1 MGSLAPIDAKKRGL
15 GMISI
20 KTAVRSSVAG
30 TILLLSVAAAQAQSG
45 PFAGMSGV
53 WSGSG
58 KIALEGG
65 ATERIRCRAT
75 YAVSGDGTGLNQTLT
90 CASDSYKF
98 DLKSDV
104 TARGNALSGQWA
116 ETSRG
121 VGGTL
126 SGRAGNGQFNV
137 TVTAPAF
144 TANLV
149 LVTQGRKQNVTI
161 SSEGQFRGASIAM
174 TKS

>member
-1 MGSLAPIDAKKRGL
+1 
-15 GMISI
+15 MISMTSAARSI
-20 KTAVRSSVAG
+20 LVGCTLFLTAV
-30 TILLLSVAAAQAQSG
+30 AAQAESG
-45 PFAGMSGV
+45 PFAGMAGV

-58 KIALEGG
+58 TISLEGG

-75 YAVSGDGTGLNQTLT
+75 YAVSGDGTGLNQNLT

-104 TARGNALSGQWA
+104 TARGNALTGQWS
-116 ETSRG
+116 ESGRG

-137 TVTAPAF
+137 TVSAPAF

-149 LVTQGRKQNVTI
+149 MMTTGNSQSVTI
-161 SSEGQFRGASIAM
+161 SSEGQFKGAKIAL
-174 TKS
+174 TRS

>member
-1 MGSLAPIDAKKRGL
+1 
-15 GMISI
+15 MISMTSAARSTLVGCTLFL
-20 KTAVRSSVAG
+20 TAV
-30 TILLLSVAAAQAQSG
+30 AAQAESG
-45 PFAGMSGV
+45 PFAGMAGV

-58 KIALEGG
+58 TISLEGG

-75 YAVSGDGTGLNQTLT
+75 YAVSGDGTGLNQNLT

-104 TARGNALSGQWA
+104 TARGNALTGQWS
-116 ETSRG
+116 ESGRG

-137 TVTAPAF
+137 TVSAPAF

-149 LVTQGRKQNVTI
+149 MMTTGTSQSVTI
-161 SSEGQFRGASIAM
+161 SSEGQFKGAKIAL
-174 TKS
+174 TRS

>member
-1 MGSLAPIDAKKRGL
+1 MSSTRQIAAIGGLLGGLMLATAGS
-15 GMISI
+15 
-20 KTAVRSSVAG
+20 
-30 TILLLSVAAAQAQSG
+30 AAAQSA
-45 PFAGMSGV
+45 PFAGMAGV

-58 KIALEGG
+58 TIALEGG

-75 YAVSGDGTGLNQTLT
+75 YAVSGDGAGLNQSLT

-104 TARGNALSGQWA
+104 TARNGQLSGQWS
-116 ETSRG
+116 ESSRG

-137 TVTAPAF
+137 VVTSAGF

-149 LVTQGRKQNVTI
+149 LSTQGSKQNVSI
-161 SSEGQFRGASIAM
+161 SSEGQFRGAKI
-174 TKS
+174 TLTRT

>member
-1 MGSLAPIDAKKRGL
+1 
-15 GMISI
+15 MIELNS
-20 KTAVRSSVAG
+20 AARSVIAGGFFVLTVA
-30 TILLLSVAAAQAQSG
+30 TAQAESG
-45 PFAGMSGV
+45 PFAGMAGV

-58 KIALEGG
+58 TIALEDG

-75 YAVSGDGTGLNQTLT
+75 YAVSGDGVGLNQSLT

-104 TARGNALSGQWA
+104 TARGNSLTGQWSEA
-116 ETSRG
+116 SRG

-126 SGRAGNGQFNV
+126 SGRSGNGQFNV

-149 LVTQGRKQNVTI
+149 LVTQGKKQSVTI
-161 SSEGQFRGASIAM
+161 SSEGQFKGAKISM

>member
-1 MGSLAPIDAKKRGL
+1 
-15 GMISI
+15 MIAINS
-20 KTAVRSSVAG
+20 AVRSCVVGG
-30 TILLLSVAAAQAQSG
+30 TFLLSVAAAHAQSG
-45 PFAGMSGV
+45 PFTGMAGV

-58 KIALEGG
+58 TIALEGG

-75 YAVSGDGTGLNQTLT
+75 YAVSGDGSGLNQSLT

-104 TARGNALSGQWA
+104 TARGNALTGQWS
-116 ETSRG
+116 ESSRG

-149 LVTQGRKQNVTI
+149 LVTNGSKQSVTI
-161 SSEGQFRGASIAM
+161 SSEGQFKGAKIAM
-174 TKS
+174 TRS